1 MSEVIND
8 TETEYASVE
17 DLLNLLRTV
26 SNIRNL
32 ISEIQKINNEKN
44 VIIALGKKK
53 KTDLILMDE
62 VYIEQAF
69 PYLPSINTFGYN
81 TFRDNH

>member
-8 TETEYASVE
+8 TETEYVSVE

-32 ISEIQKINNEKN
+32 ISEIQNINNEEN
-44 VIIALGKKK
+44 VIIALGQRK

-62 VYIEQAF
+62 VCIEQAF
-69 PYLPSINTFGYN
+69 PYLPSISTFGYN